1 MNRKD
6 IKRETNLPIQL
17 DVSINALSSLSDE
30 TIEALQF
37 IIDKEQARRIR
48 NLLKEVMPDYDSG
61 N

>member
-6 IKRETNLPIQL
+6 IKRETNLPDQL
-17 DVSINALSSLSDE
+17 DVSINALSNLSDE

-48 NLLKEVMPDYDSG
+48 NLLREVMPDYDSG

>member
-6 IKRETNLPIQL
+6 IKRKTNLPDQL
-17 DVSINALSSLSDE
+17 DVSINALSNLSDE
-30 TIEALQF
+30 TIEALHF

-48 NLLKEVMPDYDSG
+48 NLLREVMPDYDSG

>member
-48 NLLKEVMPDYDSG
+48 NLLREVMPDYDSG

>member
-6 IKRETNLPIQL
+6 IKRKTNLPDQL
-17 DVSINALSSLSDE
+17 DVSINALSNLSDE

-48 NLLKEVMPDYDSG
+48 NLLREVMPDYDSG

>member
-6 IKRETNLPIQL
+6 IKREMNLPIQL
-17 DVSINALSSLSDE
+17 DDTINALSNLSDE

-48 NLLKEVMPDYDSG
+48 NLLREVMPDYDSG